1 MPFVDTLLPEF
12 DHEMTITRK
21 VLERVPED
29 RLDWKP
35 HAKSHAAGQLAQHVA
50 TIPMWGIMTL
60 SEAEVDSPCCRPTFP
75 ADTRRH
81 PGTVRFAR
89 RARARARRQVRRAE
103 LKAQWSLSATA
114 T

>member
-35 HAKSHAAGQLAQHVA
+35 HAKSAAGQLAQHVA

-60 SEAEVDSPCCRPTFP
+60 SEAEVDFAVLPPNVP
-75 ADTRRH
+75 LQTRDDILALFDRT
-81 PGTVRFAR
+81 PR
-89 RARARARRQVRRAE
+89 RAYRARRQARVPN
-103 LKAQWSLSATA
+103 
-114 T
+114 